1 LRSMAERIVLDTG
14 PIVALARVD
23 TLDVVAK
30 LAIEFVAPIEVRD
43 ELDEGVRHGH
53 PVIAATWVR
62 FAPLAAAISP
72 VALAELDQGEAAAIQ
87 LALEQQ
93 IGIVGIDERRG
104 RRAAAAV
111 GLRVT
116 GTLGLLGR
124 AKVQGVVPAVRPYID
139 RMQASSVW
147 FDEELVGRFLAG
159 LGE

>member
-1 LRSMAERIVLDTG
+1 MVERIVLDTG
-14 PIVALARVD
+14 PIVALARAD
-23 TLDVVAK
+23 ALDVVGK
-30 LAIEFVAPIEVRD
+30 LAIEFVAPIAVRD
-43 ELDEGVRHGH
+43 ELDEGARQGH
-53 PVIAATWVR
+53 PTLAVAWVR
-62 FAPLAAAISP
+62 FVTLAAPISP

-124 AKVQGVVPAVRPYID
+124 AKVHGIVPSVRPYVD
-139 RMQASSVW
+139 RMHASSVW
-147 FDEELVGRFLAG
+147 FDEELVRHFLAS